1 MSILTLVV
9 MIIMVVTMRPLAG
22 QQGRGRQADG
32 RTSKTPGTGSR
43 SRGDTLIVG
52 RGVKLGP
59 PQRDPNDPGKVTYE
73 LMKNNKLPSP
83 AQRALR
89 RITRPFGRVSL
100 WVNRRFGKPKI
111 DDSIASSRRSSGE
124 SVELQNFL
132 EARNRE
138 IARRKSEDPSKRGPE
153 DTLH

>member
-1 MSILTLVV
+1 MMSIFTLVV
-9 MIIMVVTMRPLAG
+9 MIILVATMRPIGGKHSAG
-22 QQGRGRQADG
+22 
-32 RTSKTPGTGSR
+32 TSSR
-43 SRGDTLIVG
+43 SGKRPRTGDTLIVG

-89 RITRPFGRVSL
+89 RFTRPLGRVSL
-100 WVNRRFGKPKI
+100 WVNRRFRKPKLE
-111 DDSIASSRRSSGE
+111 DSTRKSRRSSGE